1 MAKKIAVLMGGR
13 SAERDVSL
21 RTGKAICD
29 ALQKKGHA
37 AVTIDVDENIVENLK
52 KHKVEL
58 VFLALHGK
66 YGEDGTIQGLLEIL
80 NIPYTG
86 PGVLASAIAIDKIMT
101 KKLLVFSGLST
112 PRYIFISKYDFLKDG
127 DKVIGDI
134 KSKLGLPVVIKA
146 PTQGSSIGV
155 AFVYK
160 EEEILPGIRL
170 AMKYDDEI
178 LIEEMVPGV
187 EVTASILGNRD
198 PVALPLVE
206 ITSATGV
213 YDYEAKYTAGMSDHI
228 IPARLPEEVQ
238 KEIQQIAI
246 KTYKAIGCRGLSR
259 IDFIVDKDFQPF
271 VLEVN
276 TMPGMTAT
284 SLFPDAARAAG
295 LNFPDLTEKIMELAL
310 EK

>member
-1 MAKKIAVLMGGR
+1 MTKRIAVLMGGR
-13 SAERDVSL
+13 SAEREVSL
-21 RTGKAICD
+21 RTGKAIYEALREKDFD
-29 ALQKKGHA
+29 AI
-37 AVTIDVDENIVENLK
+37 TIDVDENIVENLK
-52 KHKVEL
+52 QQKVDL

-66 YGEDGTIQGLLEIL
+66 YGEDGTIQGLLEML

-101 KKLLVFSGLST
+101 KKVLVFSGIPT
-112 PRYIFISKYDFLKDG
+112 PRYIFISRQEFAVKN
-127 DKVIGDI
+127 DKIINHI
-134 KSKLGLPVVIKA
+134 KSELGLPVVVKA

-155 AFVYK
+155 TFVHR
-160 EEEILPGIRL
+160 EEDILPGIRL
-170 AMKYDDEI
+170 ALEYDDEV
-178 LIEEMVPGV
+178 LIEEMIKGI

-206 ITSATGV
+206 IISATGI

-228 IPARLPEEVQ
+228 IPARLPEDVL
-238 KEIQQIAI
+238 KTVQQIAI
-246 KTYKAIGCRGLSR
+246 QTYKAIGCRGLSR
-259 IDFIVDKDFQPF
+259 VDFIISENLKPY

-284 SLFPDAARAAG
+284 SLYPDAGRAAG
-295 LNFPDLTEKIMELAL
+295 LEFPDLVAKIVELAL